1 MIAMAVRSLPR
12 YQRRKA
18 IWMGAGAAVV
28 LRIIL
33 TFFVARLL
41 EVPFLKLVGGALI
54 IWLAIK
60 IFVDSNPEK
69 DPESAAKGIGQAL
82 KVILIADITMSLD
95 NMLGVAA
102 ASKGN
107 LFLLLFGLG
116 TSIPIMIFTSNLLS
130 ALMDKYPIIIYVG
143 AAVLGKVGGEMMM
156 TDPLVTK
163 FVSPGE
169 ASIIAAEVFSAV
181 GVMVVG
187 RLWVTSRQKKT

>member
-1 MIAMAVRSLPR
+1 
-12 YQRRKA
+12 
-18 IWMGAGAAVV
+18 MGAGAAVV

>member
-1 MIAMAVRSLPR
+1 
-12 YQRRKA
+12 
-18 IWMGAGAAVV
+18 
-28 LRIIL
+28 
-33 TFFVARLL
+33 
-41 EVPFLKLVGGALI
+41 
-54 IWLAIK
+54 
-60 IFVDSNPEK
+60 
-69 DPESAAKGIGQAL
+69 
-82 KVILIADITMSLD
+82 
-95 NMLGVAA
+95 
-102 ASKGN
+102 